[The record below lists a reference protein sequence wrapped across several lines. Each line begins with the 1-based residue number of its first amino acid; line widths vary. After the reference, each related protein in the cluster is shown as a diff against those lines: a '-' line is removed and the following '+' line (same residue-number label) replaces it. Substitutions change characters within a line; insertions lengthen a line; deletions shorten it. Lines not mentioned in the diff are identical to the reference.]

1 MISYKMQTD
10 NMSQQ
15 IREERMMTQRAFPEL
30 DNTRLTILV
39 GFSGSGKTECAVNLA
54 LALQN
59 LGHPTAL
66 ADLDV
71 VNPYFRSRERR
82 ELLQQHNIRLVA
94 TSQACVDADV
104 PALPAELNTLLQDE
118 GLFSVLD
125 IGGGP
130 VGARVL
136 ARYRPKL
143 LNQPHRVCFVLNA
156 NRPGTGTAEKALN
169 SLREIEATLG
179 LPATHIIHNT
189 HLCRETTPEDI
200 LAGAEL
206 AREVS
211 ASSGLPI
218 LCHTAHEPLIH
229 ALSPLNEPVLPLRLY
244 MNKPWEEEEDAL
256 CVPF

>member
-1 MISYKMQTD
+1 
-10 NMSQQ
+10 
-15 IREERMMTQRAFPEL
+15 MMTENLWLIDP
-30 DNTRLTILV
+30 RLTILV

-54 LALQN
+54 LAIRAM
-59 LGHPTAL
+59 GHPTAL

-82 ELLQQHNIRLVA
+82 ELLRAHNIRLVA

-104 PALPAELNTLLQDE
+104 PALPAELNTLLEDPS
-118 GLFSVLD
+118 LYSVLD

-136 ARYRPKL
+136 SRYRPKL
-143 LNQPHRVCFVLNA
+143 LARPHRVCFVLNA
-156 NRPGTGTAEKALN
+156 NRPGTNTVERAVR
-169 SLREIEATLG
+169 SLREIEATIG

-189 HLCRETTPEDI
+189 HLCRETQAEDI

-211 ASSGLPI
+211 TAAGLPI
-218 LCHTAHEPLIH
+218 LCHTAHHTLINELSSLAEPI
-229 ALSPLNEPVLPLRLY
+229 LPLHLY